1 LDRSPDA
8 ARAWFPYRR
17 LDNGCDERVTPV
29 MATRTDVQEL
39 LGLFMAA
46 LRVVLPE
53 VSEEERL
60 LVGQVAEGMVR
71 ERADGLDALARTR
84 EG

>member
-1 LDRSPDA
+1 
-8 ARAWFPYRR
+8 
-17 LDNGCDERVTPV
+17 
-29 MATRTDVQEL
+29 MQEL

-71 ERADGLDALARTR
+71 ERADGLDAPAGTR
-84 EG
+84 EGS

>member
-1 LDRSPDA
+1 
-8 ARAWFPYRR
+8 
-17 LDNGCDERVTPV
+17 

-60 LVGQVAEGMVR
+60 LVRQVAEGMVR
-71 ERADGLDALARTR
+71 EQADGLDAPAGTR
-84 EG
+84 EGS